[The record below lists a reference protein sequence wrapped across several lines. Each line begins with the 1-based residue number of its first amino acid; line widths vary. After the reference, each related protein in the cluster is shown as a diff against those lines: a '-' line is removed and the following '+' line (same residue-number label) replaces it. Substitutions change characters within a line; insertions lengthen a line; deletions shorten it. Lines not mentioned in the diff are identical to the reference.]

1 MEQIMCAVIY
11 TQQIHENQEFCYKG
25 LRFSSDPIILKPERE
40 RWRKEKKMNMEKM
53 EIDEHEKV
61 KMVEDEQEK
70 VKVQVN
76 RELVPSRSIFY

>member
-1 MEQIMCAVIY
+1 
-11 TQQIHENQEFCYKG
+11 
-25 LRFSSDPIILKPERE
+25 
-40 RWRKEKKMNMEKM
+40 MNMEKM